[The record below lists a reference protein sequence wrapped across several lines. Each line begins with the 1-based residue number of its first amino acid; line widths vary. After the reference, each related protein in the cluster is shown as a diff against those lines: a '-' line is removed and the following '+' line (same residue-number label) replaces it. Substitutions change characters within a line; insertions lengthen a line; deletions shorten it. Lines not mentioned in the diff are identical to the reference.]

1 MKLSSFIKMALLS
14 SVACTLL
21 TGSAIAQEKIRVLI
35 GAYQDLAAIYENA
48 ARQFEAENP
57 GVEIELLHSG
67 SRAFNENL
75 AAAAMSNDLPDA
87 VLFDAPYLAN
97 YVWSGIL
104 QPVEPHIDPDLIAEM
119 TASNRAQSTYP
130 IDGKLYAF
138 GLLDSV
144 VVLYGNKRYLDAVGA
159 RIPTSVE
166 DAWDKQEME
175 DILVKLAALD
185 EVTWPIDLFRSFGP
199 RSEWVTYA
207 LSPIFQSFGCDLID
221 RKTWRATGTLDSE
234 PCIAAGT
241 MLQNWAKNDWLV
253 PATSAINVFYAEGQK
268 TALAWGA
275 RTYYA
280 EATSAMDKDNIVVMP
295 FANLGAGS
303 VSPNGTW
310 TWGITTAAKDPALTG
325 KFLSF
330 LARHP
335 EHRAIL
341 RDMGE
346 TPALTSFVTE
356 SPLYAPGGPLSI
368 AMEMAEKT
376 AVSRPEHPA
385 YPTITEAFKTTID
398 AIYSGSD
405 VKTELEKAARA
416 IDDEI
421 DDNDGFPPFGE
432 SH

>member
-1 MKLSSFIKMALLS
+1 MKLSSFIKMALLG
-14 SVACTLL
+14 SVASALL
-21 TGSAIAQEKIRVLI
+21 TGAALAQGKIRVLL
-35 GAYQDLAAIYENA
+35 GAYQDLSAIYENA

-57 GVEIELLHSG
+57 GVTVELLHSG

-119 TASNRAQSTYP
+119 TTSNRAQSTYP

-175 DILVKLAALD
+175 DILTKLAALD
-185 EVTWPIDLFRSFGP
+185 EVEWPIDLFRSFGP

-234 PCIAAGT
+234 ACVAAGT

-280 EATSAMDKDNIVVMP
+280 EATSSMDKDNIVVMP

-310 TWGITTAAKDPALTG
+310 TWGITTAAKDPTLAG
-325 KFLSF
+325 QFLSY
-330 LARHP
+330 LVRNPDYRQTARDTA
-335 EHRAIL
+335 E
-341 RDMGE
+341 M
-346 TPALTSFVTE
+346 PALTSFVAET
-356 SPLYAPGGPLSI
+356 PLYAPDGALSI
-368 AMEMAEKT
+368 AMEMAEKS
-376 AVSRPEHPA
+376 AIPRPEHPA
-385 YPTITEAFKTTID
+385 YPAITNNFKAAMD

-405 VKTELEKAARA
+405 VKTELAKAARA

-421 DDNDGFPPFGE
+421 ADNDGFPPFGGN
-432 SH
+432 